1 MMLLTALALAGAL
14 LELLVRRARLRKL
27 AREAGWEYHTTAGPE
42 LRGALL
48 RHVPAPGAAAVRVID
63 VLSETGSRSRH
74 IARVDYGLGAV
85 HQRRDNTR
93 IIAIHREAAGETVH
107 IAPLDLPRIEQYRH
121 LLALL
126 HSHPKGRG
134 TTI

>member
-1 MMLLTALALAGAL
+1 MALLTVLAWAAAL

-27 AREAGWEYHTTAGPE
+27 AREAGWDYRTRAEPE
-42 LRGALL
+42 LQGALL

-63 VLSETGSRSRH
+63 ILSGNGFPSRH

-85 HQRRDNTR
+85 RQRRDNTR
-93 IIAIHREAAGETVH
+93 IIAIQRGAAGETSYV
-107 IAPLDLPRIEQYRH
+107 APLDLPRMEQYRH

-126 HSHPKGRG
+126 DSHPTGG
-134 TTI
+134 